1 VPHGVFFGLLRV
13 KRNMHGVMT
22 AGPGNG
28 DGRARLNNVLMLY
41 PRFVAE
47 TFWSLAETCSLMGAR
62 RPTAPLGLITVAAL
76 LPPNWKV
83 RLIDCNT
90 EEVDEGD
97 IA

>member
-1 VPHGVFFGLLRV
+1 MEMGAPR
-13 KRNMHGVMT
+13 
-22 AGPGNG
+22 P
-28 DGRARLNNVLMLY
+28 NNVLMLY

-97 IA
+97 IAWADLIFPAGC